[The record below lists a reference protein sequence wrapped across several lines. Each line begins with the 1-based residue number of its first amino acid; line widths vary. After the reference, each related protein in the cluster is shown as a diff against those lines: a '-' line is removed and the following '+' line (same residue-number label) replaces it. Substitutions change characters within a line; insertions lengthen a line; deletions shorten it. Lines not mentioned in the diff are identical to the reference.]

1 MINTTKKVLIIGQV
15 WPEPTSSAAGTRMM
29 QLIELFR
36 DFSYTIT
43 FASTATSGEHSAA
56 LPAEILTESITLN
69 SDSFD
74 DFISKNHFDIV
85 IYDRFMI
92 EEQFGWRV
100 GRQLP
105 NAVRIL
111 NTEDLHSLR
120 SAREICR
127 KRNVP
132 FSIQQMKREDIT
144 KREVASILR
153 CDMTLMVSSFEIE
166 LLVGTFTI
174 DRNLLFY
181 LPLFFAKNSATPE
194 IGFSKRKDFIFIGN
208 FYHRPNKD
216 AVRFLKTSIWP
227 QLKDSVPEA
236 SMQIYGAYPDSEVL
250 QMTNKRDR
258 FFVNGRSDDANLLVA
273 QSRVVLAPLRF
284 GAGIKGKLLEA
295 MANGTPSVTTEIGA
309 EGISEADLWP
319 GIVADDQEQ
328 FVSGAATL
336 YADEA
341 KWQAAHEIGFDILQR
356 TFSREHYAESFR
368 GRLTDLID
376 NLDEHRSSN
385 FFGEML
391 HFHTLRSTEYLSR
404 WIEEKQKKSRHL

>member
-1 MINTTKKVLIIGQV
+1 
-15 WPEPTSSAAGTRMM
+15 AGTRMM

-105 NAVRIL
+105 NAGRIL

-127 KRNVP
+127 KRNVL

-153 CDMTLMVSSFEIE
+153 CD
-166 LLVGTFTI
+166 
-174 DRNLLFY
+174 
-181 LPLFFAKNSATPE
+181 
-194 IGFSKRKDFIFIGN
+194 
-208 FYHRPNKD
+208 
-216 AVRFLKTSIWP
+216 
-227 QLKDSVPEA
+227 
-236 SMQIYGAYPDSEVL
+236 
-250 QMTNKRDR
+250 
-258 FFVNGRSDDANLLVA
+258 
-273 QSRVVLAPLRF
+273 
-284 GAGIKGKLLEA
+284 
-295 MANGTPSVTTEIGA
+295 
-309 EGISEADLWP
+309 
-319 GIVADDQEQ
+319 
-328 FVSGAATL
+328 
-336 YADEA
+336 
-341 KWQAAHEIGFDILQR
+341 
-356 TFSREHYAESFR
+356 
-368 GRLTDLID
+368 
-376 NLDEHRSSN
+376 
-385 FFGEML
+385 
-391 HFHTLRSTEYLSR
+391 
-404 WIEEKQKKSRHL
+404 

>member
-1 MINTTKKVLIIGQV
+1 
-15 WPEPTSSAAGTRMM
+15 
-29 QLIELFR
+29 
-36 DFSYTIT
+36 
-43 FASTATSGEHSAA
+43 
-56 LPAEILTESITLN
+56 
-69 SDSFD
+69 
-74 DFISKNHFDIV
+74 
-85 IYDRFMI
+85 
-92 EEQFGWRV
+92 
-100 GRQLP
+100 
-105 NAVRIL
+105 
-111 NTEDLHSLR
+111 
-120 SAREICR
+120 
-127 KRNVP
+127 
-132 FSIQQMKREDIT
+132 
-144 KREVASILR
+144 
-153 CDMTLMVSSFEIE
+153 
-166 LLVGTFTI
+166 
-174 DRNLLFY
+174 
-181 LPLFFAKNSATPE
+181 
-194 IGFSKRKDFIFIGN
+194 
-208 FYHRPNKD
+208 
-216 AVRFLKTSIWP
+216 
-227 QLKDSVPEA
+227 
-236 SMQIYGAYPDSEVL
+236 MQIYGAYPDSEVL

-258 FFVNGRSDDANLLVA
+258 FFVNGRADDANLLVA

-404 WIEEKQKKSRHL
+404 WIEEKQKKSRHF